1 MSFSY
6 ARGENSSFVHAVRR
20 PYIHCMK
27 NPNLGR
33 YPTPEELYALEI
45 EARRLRAAE
54 VSRLLKVGVRAVRSL
69 FARIVTVRNAKGWK
83 HA

>member
-6 ARGENSSFVHAVRR
+6 ARGEISSFVRAARR
-20 PYIHCMK
+20 PYIRCMK
-27 NPNLGR
+27 NR
-33 YPTPEELYALEI
+33 YPTAAELYALEH

-54 VSRLLKVGVRAVRSL
+54 MARLFRAGANRVRAL
-69 FARIVTVRNAKGWK
+69 FNLKTKDLS

>member
-6 ARGENSSFVHAVRR
+6 ARGEISSFVVALLR

-27 NPNLGR
+27 NRDFN
-33 YPTPEELYALEI
+33 TPGVEELYALERA
-45 EARRLRAAE
+45 ARRERSREMAKLFRRALGALGRAFEGKGQKGLR
-54 VSRLLKVGVRAVRSL
+54 
-69 FARIVTVRNAKGWK
+69 

>member
-6 ARGENSSFVHAVRR
+6 ARGENSSFVLAASG
-20 PYIHCMK
+20 PYIRCMK
-27 NPNLGR
+27 NLNLGR
-33 YPTPEELYALEI
+33 YPTPQELYALEH

-54 VSRLLKVGVRAVRSL
+54 MSRLFKAGAAAVRSL
-69 FARIVTVRNAKGWK
+69 FARIVTVRTAKGWK